1 MITKLTLR
9 NFKSIRE
16 QTYELSR
23 FDLFVGPN
31 NCGKSTILQAL
42 AIWQFCV
49 DEFHRAKRGGK
60 SGVQVVL
67 PNFTALPVP
76 EFDLLWKDRTDRKY
90 PIEAGSRKQE
100 YILIEIGVEW
110 PTDKGEKRSF
120 EVKLRYNSPQ
130 SVYAIPSQGWN
141 RFHELEEEN
150 SLPVI
155 AYVPPFS
162 GLEPHEERRD
172 DVPIRAQVGK
182 AQPGSVL
189 RNLLLKICP
198 SPSRDDRGRISKDY
212 VPPGDWIEVKNVVR
226 RWFTVELQ
234 EPKYERG
241 VDKYIECLYRESG
254 SGARRKRR
262 GNKDF
267 FDIIAGGSGFHQT
280 LTLLAFLYGYRPTTI
295 LLDEPDAHLHVNLQ
309 REILD
314 YFRQKSSERGTQFL
328 IATHAEELIT
338 SVDVSQIISLLEH
351 RPRHVESTAGILR
364 AMADL
369 PNTEIA
375 ALLASPFLLYVEG
388 KSDERLLRAW
398 ANACEAESIFSRLC
412 FHAMGGGTKRE
423 MKDNADK
430 HFDAVKQIVPDAK
443 RLMLFDYDTE
453 ETAFHPKADN
463 PVLFEWERKNI
474 DNYLLVPDV
483 WRRAAL
489 RELNLRDDDVFAQPT
504 KQLITEFF
512 SSENLTLPPG
522 QTWRNVSANVFKV
535 VDGKSILYED
545 DRSLFQRLRGL
556 DPPVELIREM
566 VAVNMTADEVHE
578 DVHAF
583 FRKLKEAIGAN

>member
-9 NFKSIRE
+9 NFKSIQE

-49 DEFHRAKRGGK
+49 DEFRRVKRGGR

-90 PIEAGSRKQE
+90 PMVGGSKKQE
-100 YILIEIGVEW
+100 FILIEIGVTWLTEAA
-110 PTDKGEKRSF
+110 EERFF

-130 SVYAIPSQGWN
+130 SVHAIPSQGCG
-141 RFHELEEEN
+141 RFRKLEEEN
-150 SLPVI
+150 SLPII

-162 GLEPHEERRD
+162 GLEAHEERRD
-172 DVPIRAQVGK
+172 GAPIRAQIGK

-189 RNLLLKICP
+189 RNMLL
-198 SPSRDDRGRISKDY
+198 Y
-212 VPPGDWIEVKNVVR
+212 VPPGDWTEVQNVVR
-226 RWFTVELQ
+226 RWFSVELQ
-234 EPKYERG
+234 EPQYERG

-254 SGARRKRR
+254 SGERRKRK
-262 GNKDF
+262 GKKDF
-267 FDIIAGGSGFHQT
+267 FDIIAGGSGFHQA
-280 LTLLAFLYGYRPTTI
+280 LTLLAFLYGYGPTTI

-314 YFRQKSSERGTQFL
+314 YFKQKSNERGTQFL
-328 IATHAEELIT
+328 IATHAEELVT
-338 SVDVSQIISLLEH
+338 GVDVSQIISLLEQ
-351 RPRHVESTAGILR
+351 RQPKRVESTAEIIS

-388 KSDERLLRAW
+388 KGDERLLRAW
-398 ANACEAESIFSRLC
+398 AGACEAESIFSRLC
-412 FHAMGGGTKRE
+412 FHDMRGGSKKE

-430 HFDAVKQIVPDAK
+430 HFDAVKQIVPDTK

-453 ETAFHPKADN
+453 ETAFHPEPDN
-463 PVLFEWERKNI
+463 PVLFEWKRKNI

-535 VDGKSILYED
+535 VDGKRLLYGDEE
-545 DRSLFQRLRGL
+545 SLFQRLRRSNPSIQL
-556 DPPVELIREM
+556 LRET
-566 VAVNMTADEVHE
+566 VTASMTADEIHE

-583 FRKLKEAIGAN
+583 FGKLKEAIGSN

>member
-1 MITKLTLR
+1 MITKLMLR
-9 NFKSIRE
+9 NFKGIQD

-31 NCGKSTILQAL
+31 NCGKSTVLQAL

-49 DEFHRAKRGGK
+49 DEFRRAKRSGR

-90 PIEAGSRKQE
+90 PIEAGGKKQE
-100 YILIEIGVEW
+100 FILIEIGVTW
-110 PTDKGEKRSF
+110 LTDAAEERFF

-189 RNLLLKICP
+189 RNLLLKVCWP
-198 SPSRDDRGRISKDY
+198 EKDEHRGTSEDDM
-212 VPPGDWIEVKNVVR
+212 PPPDWVEIEDTVR
-226 RWFTVELQ
+226 RWFSVELQ
-234 EPKYERG
+234 KPKYERG
-241 VDKYIECLYRESG
+241 VDKYIECLYREGG
-254 SGARRKRR
+254 SGTRRKRK
-262 GNKDF
+262 GKKDF
-267 FDIIAGGSGFHQT
+267 FDIIAGGSGFHQA
-280 LTLLAFLYGYRPTTI
+280 LTLLAFLYGYKPTTI

-314 YFRQKSSERGTQFL
+314 YFRQKSNERGTQFL

-338 SVDVSQIISLLEH
+338 SVDVTQIISLLEH
-351 RPRHVESTAGILR
+351 RQPKRVESTAEIIS

-369 PNTEIA
+369 SNTEIA

-388 KSDERLLRAW
+388 KGDERLLRAW
-398 ANACEAESIFSRLC
+398 AGECGAESIFSRLC
-412 FHAMGGGTKRE
+412 FHVMGGGTKRE

-430 HFDAVKQIVPDAK
+430 HFATVKQVVPDVK
-443 RLMLFDYDTE
+443 RLMLFDYDTR
-453 ETAFHPKADN
+453 ETAFHPAPDN
-463 PVLFEWERKNI
+463 PVLFEWKRKNI
-474 DNYLLVPDV
+474 DNYLLAPDAWV
-483 WRRAAL
+483 RAAL
-489 RELNLRDDDVFAQPT
+489 RSLNLHNDDIFAQPL
-504 KQLITEFF
+504 KRLINEFF
-512 SSENLTLPPG
+512 ASENLTLPPR
-522 QTWRNVSANVFKV
+522 QSWRDVSAKVFNV

-545 DRSLFQRLRGL
+545 EESLFQRLRGL
-556 DPPVELIREM
+556 DAPVELIPET
-566 VAVNMTADEVHE
+566 VASNMTADEIHE

-583 FRKLKEAIGAN
+583 FTKLKEAIGSN